1 MAQLIIWS
9 AGDNDWRDCPPDEI
23 TWLDRRLLSAGQ
35 DDTLHRSPR
44 CAGLRYVNYRWEL
57 FSRDTTHKIYL
68 ARPDPV
74 SPVNYQAVQRAP
86 QHILPMAP
94 AHFESLPVPLD
105 DGPWLVSVG
114 KWVVPF
120 RVGAA
125 VDGQDERAVL
135 RPDEQPPT
143 REDEVRAATAVAAGG
158 KGSPPK
164 PDAVPKVAAYLERN
178 VQARMA
184 MAYYYQDFLLGTVAP
199 QVMPMID
206 VAVALDLVAE
216 SAISEYKKELQRRI
230 WNRQGHQRELAEF
243 LIANGLITRAD
254 LATARATATANE
266 HSGRTEMARQRLRYR
281 QRR

>member
-1 MAQLIIWS
+1 MGTVQPGYHAQDLPGPPNAVRPDSI
-9 AGDNDWRDCPPDEI
+9 RDGISPDGISLEGIRPDEAA
-23 TWLDRRLLSAGQ
+23 LL
-35 DDTLHRSPR
+35 
-44 CAGLRYVNYRWEL
+44 
-57 FSRDTTHKIYL
+57 
-68 ARPDPV
+68 
-74 SPVNYQAVQRAP
+74 NYQAVQRAP

-105 DGPWLVSVG
+105 DGAWLVSVG

-120 RVGAA
+120 RVGSPA
-125 VDGQDERAVL
+125 GSPDERAVL

-143 REDEVRAATAVAAGG
+143 REDQVRAAAAAAAGG
-158 KGSPPK
+158 PGSLPK

-178 VQARMA
+178 AQIRMA

-254 LATARATATANE
+254 LAAARAAAAANE
-266 HSGRTEMARQRLRYR
+266 RSGRTEMARQRLRYR